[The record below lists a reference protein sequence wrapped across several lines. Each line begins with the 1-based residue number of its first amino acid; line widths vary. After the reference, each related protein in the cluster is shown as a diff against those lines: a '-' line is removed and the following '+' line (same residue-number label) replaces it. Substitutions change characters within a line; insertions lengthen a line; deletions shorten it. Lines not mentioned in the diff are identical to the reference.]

1 MLRCLHAS
9 AQSWFSGSSIM
20 YVLYEEAWL
29 PVIFLTGCL
38 VWAVIFPSPA
48 NGTIVAR
55 GFVMSTDEF
64 VDSGLAQS

>member
-1 MLRCLHAS
+1 
-9 AQSWFSGSSIM
+9 M